1 MKVVLRICGQVNLN
15 RDIAETLLRLRLRKK
30 LHCVFIDGS
39 DKIKMGMLKKVES
52 YVAYG
57 DVSDELMKKI
67 IDKRGQKDVY
77 KKFRGFC
84 RLHPPI
90 GGFKTGTKL
99 HYPKGVLGNNK
110 EIEKLLG
117 RML

>member
-1 MKVVLRICGQVNLN
+1 MIVIIRIRGQVNLKG
-15 RDIAETLLRLRLRKK
+15 DIVETLFRLKLRKK
-30 LHCVFIDGS
+30 LHCVFID
-39 DKIKMGMLKKVES
+39 DKDAIKMGMLKKIKD

-67 IDKRGQKDVY
+67 IDKRGQNDSDGN
-77 KKFRGFC
+77 FRGFC

-90 GGFKTGTKL
+90 GGFKKGTKL
-99 HYPKGVLGNNK
+99 QYPRGALGKNEN
-110 EIEKLLG
+110 IDKLLG